1 MAETGRSSTNLL
13 KPPIRPW
20 KCGFAF
26 QTLTKGGLGER
37 VRSIYIPEKGYEF
50 LEVDLSQVEARFCC
64 LLSND
69 LETLALF
76 DKVDVHKFTYR
87 KISNLPED
95 AEVTS
100 QQRYLGKQGR
110 YSYQYGT
117 GPRTFMNTV
126 NSDAKKYGIDLQIS
140 QGQADLILKSMDK
153 AMPNIKKVFHKE
165 VEEALLANHKILLSP
180 ILPFGPPVGRRR
192 QFFDR
197 FGADLLRQAYAQI
210 PQSIP
215 PDYIRRAYIFDIQP
229 KLVQSNNTQNLLLCG
244 EAHDALLF
252 KSRLGFRAEAISI
265 LKTSLETEIDFSA
278 CSLPRGKIKIPVEIK
293 VGQNYKDMEKV
304 A

>member
-1 MAETGRSSTNLL
+1 
-13 KPPIRPW
+13 
-20 KCGFAF
+20 
-26 QTLTKGGLGER
+26 
-37 VRSIYIPEKGYEF
+37 
-50 LEVDLSQVEARFCC
+50 
-64 LLSND
+64 
-69 LETLALF
+69 
-76 DKVDVHKFTYR
+76 
-87 KISNLPED
+87 
-95 AEVTS
+95 
-100 QQRYLGKQGR
+100 
-110 YSYQYGT
+110 
-117 GPRTFMNTV
+117 MNTI
-126 NSDAKKYGIDLQIS
+126 NSDAKKYNIDLQIS
-140 QGQADLILKSMDK
+140 QGQSREILLSMNRV
-153 AMPNIKKVFHKE
+153 MPNIKKVFHKE

-215 PDYIRRAYIFDIQP
+215 PDHIRRAYIFDIQP
-229 KLVQSNNTQNLLLCG
+229 KLKAGGLEEKLLLCG

-252 KSRLGFRAEAISI
+252 KSSLESGFRDTAIAL
-265 LKTSLETEIDFSA
+265 LKAPLETEIDFSQ